1 MFVFCC
7 NFNNSRVS
15 WQNILRKKSHRFRQR
30 HIIDIMKTWLYI
42 WLSLLFAYLSFAIF
56 IRPCIFR
63 IVTSGA
69 LGNACGE
76 SDINFQMNR
85 SQINIIT
92 VDIILSQPPNVPS
105 PLPLP
110 NKWLSYVLVFYDQR
124 PSYHTKFTLQ
134 LFFSIKPKFLLPSS
148 LIKNNKKKR
157 QDITI
162 NHQLPISA
170 MKFWRPGYH
179 TQKVT

>member
-1 MFVFCC
+1 MFVFCF

-15 WQNILRKKSHRFRQR
+15 WQNILRKKNLFRQL

-76 SDINFQMNR
+76 NDINFQMNR

-92 VDIILSQPPNVPS
+92 VDIILSQPPTAPS
-105 PLPLP
+105 PPLP
-110 NKWLSYVLVFYDQR
+110 NKWLSSVLVFYDKW
-124 PSYHTKFTLQ
+124 PSYHTKFTPKGVG
-134 LFFSIKPKFLLPSS
+134 FFSACYSVRYALC
-148 LIKNNKKKR
+148 
-157 QDITI
+157 T
-162 NHQLPISA
+162 
-170 MKFWRPGYH
+170 
-179 TQKVT
+179 V